1 MKFQLMSMEVWV
13 DFGHN
18 TRKKIL
24 RLSCEV
30 TKKKEKIMHNVTE
43 TAIYQKYFC

>member
-1 MKFQLMSMEVWV
+1 MSMEVWV

-18 TRKKIL
+18 TRKKM
-24 RLSCEV
+24 LSLCHEV
-30 TKKKEKIMHNVTE
+30 IKDKRKIMHNVTE